1 MPKSVDHRPL
11 LQSMTSKMEGETRF
25 KNLYE
30 ALHHSRGHVKPERS
44 NTASDVLKP
53 TTPLPARTLPGRRL
67 RYFGFGVAIL
77 SATVTLTA
85 FSLILRHIPDWLPSR
100 ESSYL
105 SSVVYRGTA
114 GTSCDLVYRNDSMVE
129 KAFTINLRSPMHFT
143 FATAKGVD
151 VMWDLFVGQGGRL
164 LLAWISYI
172 VFMDGLTRLLE
183 NSSVSYQLYAT
194 MVFDTTSLLSTW
206 STLNAIFTGH
216 GWRGRAFLAWFF
228 VASIYVLGFP
238 AMMSAATGYV
248 SPSTSGFQLPNN
260 TFVSSA
266 SREIVYCLNVIR
278 GSPTEAE
285 NQILVSG
292 PPAQDWS
299 DGAGHIWS
307 YDPKFNINSTYP
319 LYAAIYKNCRSTEM
333 SLDLDSTKRTTLRL
347 RLCEESRRLQL

>member
-1 MPKSVDHRPL
+1 
-11 LQSMTSKMEGETRF
+11 MTSKSEGKTRF

-30 ALHHSRGHVKPERS
+30 ALHHRRGHVKPERG

-53 TTPLPARTLPGRRL
+53 TTLLPARTLPGRRL

-85 FSLILRHIPDWLPSR
+85 FSLILRHIPDWLPS
-100 ESSYL
+100 ESYL
-105 SSVVYRGTA
+105 YLGPIATG

-194 MVFDTTSLLSTW
+194 MVFDTTSLWSTW

-228 VASIYVLGFP
+228 LASIYVLGFP

-248 SPSTSGFQLPNN
+248 SPSTSGFQLPDH
-260 TFVSSA
+260 TFVSAA
-266 SREIVYCLNVIR
+266 SREIVHCLNVTK
-278 GSPTEAE
+278 GSLTGPE

-292 PPAQDWS
+292 PPAQDPAWYSDARGSTWS
-299 DGAGHIWS
+299 S
-307 YDPKFNINSTYP
+307 VNSTYP
-319 LYAAIYKNCRSTEM
+319 LYAAIYKKCRSTEM
-333 SLDLDSTKRTTLRL
+333 SLDLDSTKRTIPGLT
-347 RLCEESRRLQL
+347 RLQ